1 MHVRQLLNLAAP
13 VAAGV
18 MLVSPLT
25 AQAPPP
31 APPQV
36 TVGGLVYGQL
46 QYDLKDSVGAAG
58 VSTGH
63 QNQFSIKRAYLNL
76 NGRFSGG
83 LQARITTDIN
93 PAGVGNQFVRLK
105 FAYAAWTPTN
115 SALTYKFGLI
125 HTPWIGW
132 EEDLWDYRMQ
142 GAIPVDRL
150 GYMSSADVGFGIDGK
165 WNNDQVNAQFTVV
178 NGEGYSGG
186 TGDKRKDA
194 QLRVS
199 VRLMDTDDASRVG
212 GLRLSG
218 YAGVGKRTGGGDRN
232 RFIAMLSYKSKQ
244 FTLGGEF
251 ISTKD
256 TISPVAADSL
266 NLGGGAS
273 ATGSIISAFGV
284 LHFTNSPVAAI
295 ARVDVI
301 DPNTSSSPNKLTR
314 FTGGLSYQVTPNLR
328 MLADADLLSF
338 EATPSNAT
346 TATRQQALVQMQLSF

>member
-1 MHVRQLLNLAAP
+1 VHVRQLLNLAAP

-36 TVGGLVYGQL
+36 TVGGVVYGQF

-63 QNQFSIKRAYLNL
+63 QNQFSIKRAYINVI
-76 NGRFSGG
+76 GRFGGG
-83 LQARITTDIN
+83 LQTRVTGDIA
-93 PAGVGNQFVRLK
+93 PVGVGNQVFRLK
-105 FAYAAWTPTN
+105 YAYAAWTPTN
-115 SALTYKFGLI
+115 SSLTYKFGLTQ
-125 HTPWIGW
+125 TPWLDW
-132 EEDLWDYRMQ
+132 EEALWDYRMQ
-142 GAIPVDRL
+142 GQMPLERA
-150 GYMSSADVGFGIDGK
+150 GYGTAADFGFGIDGR

-199 VRLMDTDDASRVG
+199 VRVMDTDDASRVG
-212 GLRLSG
+212 GLRVTG

-232 RFIAMLSYKSKQ
+232 RFIGMISYKSKQ
-244 FTLGGEF
+244 FTLAGEY
-251 ISTKD
+251 IATKD
-256 TISPVAADSL
+256 TVSPVAADSL

-273 ATGSIISAFGV
+273 ATGSVLSAYGV
-284 LHFTNSPVAAI
+284 FHFTNSPVAAI
-295 ARVDVI
+295 ARVDVT
-301 DPNTSSSPNKLTR
+301 DPNTSTSPNKLTR
-314 FTGGLSYQVTPNLR
+314 FIGGLSYQVNANVR
-328 MLADADLLSF
+328 MLADVDLLSF

-346 TATRQQALVQMQLSF
+346 TATRQQALVQMQFTF